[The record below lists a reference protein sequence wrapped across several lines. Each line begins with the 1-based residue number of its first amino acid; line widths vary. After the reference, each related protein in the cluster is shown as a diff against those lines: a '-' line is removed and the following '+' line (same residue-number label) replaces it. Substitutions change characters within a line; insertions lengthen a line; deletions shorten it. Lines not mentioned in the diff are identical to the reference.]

1 MKAKNH
7 LCTSNGAWT
16 KLRRSEL
23 HGAVLVWTLCFV
35 LKTIKIPPVLLF
47 FFSGPAFIIGM
58 SAVMCNHHCSVCCFF
73 LIVFQTLNLQTW
85 C

>member
-47 FFSGPAFIIGM
+47 
-58 SAVMCNHHCSVCCFF
+58 SVARHLLLVC
-73 LIVFQTLNLQTW
+73 LR
-85 C
+85 